1 MDKYRILIV
10 EDELIIA
17 ENLSIKLKK
26 LDYLVTDIV
35 SSGKAAI
42 RSVTAN
48 CPDLI
53 LMDISIKGS
62 IDGIETAA
70 KIKAIAEIPVIF
82 LTAYSDDKTL
92 ERAAK
97 VSFNGYILKP
107 FKDEELATTIQTALQ
122 KQTAVKQKIGK
133 QEFSKSANTDINNL
147 VQQAKE
153 AARSSQQ
160 KLASQSLTTQS
171 ECDFSDH
178 EITDYLSLADLQLAL
193 KRNQL
198 LLHYQPRVN
207 LLTGKVVAAK
217 ARIKWQHEQ
226 FGLLDEEQFM
236 YIAEANNLE
245 DWLGEWLINKACKQN
260 KIWHQSGFRSLVIS
274 VDFSGKQLEQVDL
287 FPRLNKILFDSSL
300 KSKFLELVISEKVLL
315 ANIKANMQRLNL
327 IKKLGVNIALDNLG
341 FEYSSFDYLQK
352 LSLNLINLNRSFIR
366 NIGQDPANELITK
379 TVLEIAQVLNLKVVA
394 KDVKSRSELDFLK
407 KYKCDQVQGDV
418 IGQYVSKEEFETMFL
433 DDKYLLENNAGTIS
447 I

>member
-107 FKDEELATTIQTALQ
+107 FKDEELAATIQAALK
-122 KQTAVKQKIGK
+122 KQTTSKKKTGTK
-133 QEFSKSANTDINNL
+133 EFSKSENPDIKNL

-160 KLASQSLTTQS
+160 KLASQSLTTQD
-171 ECDFSDH
+171 EHDFSDH

-207 LLTGKVVAAK
+207 LLTGKIVAAK

-226 FGLLDEEQFM
+226 FGLLDENQFM

-260 KIWHQSGFRSLVIS
+260 KLWHQSGFRSLIIS
-274 VDFSGKQLEQVDL
+274 VDFSSKQLEQTDL

-300 KSKFLELVISEKVLL
+300 KSNFLELVISEKVLL

-341 FEYSSFDYLQK
+341 VEYSSFDYLHQ
-352 LSLNLINLNRSFIR
+352 LSLNLIHLDRSFLK
-366 NIGQDPANELITK
+366 NLDQDPENQLIVK
-379 TVLEIAQVLNLKVVA
+379 TVLKIAQVLNLKIVA
-394 KDVKSRSELDFLK
+394 KDVKSKSELAFLK
-407 KYKCDQVQGDV
+407 QYQCDQVQGDL
-418 IGQYVSKEEFETMFL
+418 IGQYVSKEEFEKMFIEQ
-433 DDKYLLENNAGTIS
+433 DYLIETRPTY
-447 I
+447 

>member
-35 SSGKAAI
+35 SSGKAAL
-42 RSVTAN
+42 RSITSN

-107 FKDEELATTIQTALQ
+107 FKDEELATAIQTALK
-122 KQTAVKQKIGK
+122 KQATIQQQRGSQDVDQA
-133 QEFSKSANTDINNL
+133 ENTEINNL
-147 VQQAKE
+147 VKQAKE
-153 AARSSQQ
+153 AARFSKQ
-160 KLASQSLTTQS
+160 KKANQGSTTPS
-171 ECDFSDH
+171 ESDFSDYD
-178 EITDYLSLADLQLAL
+178 ITDYLSLADLQLAL
-193 KRNQL
+193 KKNQL
-198 LLHYQPRVN
+198 LLHYQPRVD
-207 LLTGKVVAAK
+207 LLTGKIVAAK
-217 ARIKWQHEQ
+217 AKIKWQHEQ
-226 FGLLDEEQFM
+226 FGLLDEDQFM

-260 KIWHQSGFRSLVIS
+260 KLWHQSGLRSLIIA
-274 VDFSGKQLEQVDL
+274 VDFSGKQLEQTDL

-300 KSKFLELVISEKVLL
+300 KSNFLELVISEKVLL

-341 FEYSSFDYLQK
+341 VEYSSFDYLHQ
-352 LSLNLINLNRSFIR
+352 LSLNLIHLDRSFLK
-366 NIGQDPANELITK
+366 NLGQDPENQLIIK
-379 TVLEIAQVLNLKVVA
+379 TVLKIAQVLNLKIVA
-394 KDVKSRSELDFLK
+394 KDVKSKSELAFLQQ
-407 KYKCDQVQGDV
+407 YQCDQVQGDL
-418 IGQYVSKEEFETMFL
+418 IGQYVSKEDFEKMFIEQ
-433 DDKYLLENNAGTIS
+433 DYLMETRPAS
-447 I
+447 

>member
-1 MDKYRILIV
+1 MDKYKILIV

-107 FKDEELATTIQTALQ
+107 FKDEELAATIQAALK
-122 KQTAVKQKIGK
+122 KQTTSKKKTGTK
-133 QEFSKSANTDINNL
+133 EFSKSENPDIKNL

-160 KLASQSLTTQS
+160 KLASQSLTTQD
-171 ECDFSDH
+171 EHDFSDH

-207 LLTGKVVAAK
+207 LLTGKIVAAK

-226 FGLLDEEQFM
+226 FGLLDENQFM

-260 KIWHQSGFRSLVIS
+260 KLWHQSGFRSLIIS
-274 VDFSGKQLEQVDL
+274 VDFSSKQLEQTDL

-300 KSKFLELVISEKVLL
+300 KSNFLELVISEKVLL

-341 FEYSSFDYLQK
+341 VEYSSFDYLHQ
-352 LSLNLINLNRSFIR
+352 LSLNLIHLDRSFLK
-366 NIGQDPANELITK
+366 NLDQDPENQLIVK
-379 TVLEIAQVLNLKVVA
+379 TVLKIAQVLNLKIVA
-394 KDVKSRSELDFLK
+394 KDVKSKSELAFLK
-407 KYKCDQVQGDV
+407 QYQCDQVQGDL
-418 IGQYVSKEEFETMFL
+418 IGQYVSKEEFEKMFIEQ
-433 DDKYLLENNAGTIS
+433 DYLIETRPTY
-447 I
+447 